1 MKLTQLAREPQL
13 IKLTIDDEIVI
24 KEYGEPIEFWIYDR
38 QPLDKFLKIAQ
49 LRSDKLED
57 TLALVKDMI
66 LDEDGKPILVDNNT
80 LPLGVLGPVMNKVV
94 ETLGK

>member
-13 IKLTIDDEIVI
+13 VKIIIDDEIVT

-66 LDEDGKPILVDNNT
+66 LDEDGKPILVNGVT